1 MSGKFVRASK
11 FRHVFGQA
19 AKKELCYENLKIT
32 KNAWDSNI
40 IQSNGKYLSVTW
52 DSSGGGAFAV
62 IPIDE
67 VGKAPD
73 QVPLFRGHKGP
84 VLDTAFDPFNSEH
97 VASCS
102 DDGKINI
109 WKIPTEE
116 GYSFHKF
123 VNDNDE
129 IKDIVEPIQVLSG
142 HTRKVGK
149 ILYHPTA
156 QNILVSSSLDYSVKV
171 WNLETG
177 KDVITLQHKDLVT
190 SFSFNY
196 DGSLLATTSRDKILR
211 IWDIRSGK
219 VISEGP
225 GHTGAKPSRI
235 CWLGNTDRILTTGF
249 SRLSD
254 RQIGIWN
261 VKDISAGPI
270 DGFIVIDSSSG
281 VLIPFYDEST
291 SILYLAGKGDGNIRY
306 YEYESE
312 TDELYEISQYSSVD
326 PQRGFAASPK
336 YAVNVKENEVLK
348 CFKTLKDSCIEPIS
362 FTVPRRSELFQVDI
376 YPDCPSYEP
385 ALSAEKWLS
394 GSDCNGPKLMSM
406 EELYEG
412 NSPPVFKDSAPR
424 AAAPKKEAETK
435 TTESPKA
442 ASSAVESPK
451 VTETREQAEE
461 LKPVDE
467 VLKSSSSVNAM
478 LEKANDVSENEDKDD
493 GDDWEEVQP
502 IEKEA
507 PAIVTPK
514 AATPEVETPKVE
526 TPKAATPKAATP
538 KVETPKVETPK
549 SEVSPSKPA
558 VAEPAA
564 PTPAAT
570 KTAGAPTLK
579 NMVEKLHT
587 LIEKLENQVTTLTE
601 AGLEKDERLHRLEGK
616 IEELLKK

>member
-1 MSGKFVRASK
+1 M
-11 FRHVFGQA
+11 
-19 AKKELCYENLKIT
+19 KIT

-52 DSSGGGAFAV
+52 DLSGGGAFAI
-62 IPIDE
+62 IPVDE

-84 VLDTAFDPFNSEH
+84 VLDTAFDPFNLEH

-109 WKIPTEE
+109 WKIPTED
-116 GYSFHKF
+116 GYSFHKY
-123 VNDNDE
+123 VDEKDE
-129 IKDIVEPIQVLSG
+129 IKDIVEPIQVLLG

-196 DGSLLATTSRDKILR
+196 DGLLLATTSRDKILR

-270 DGFIVIDSSSG
+270 DGFIVIDSSLG
-281 VLIPFYDEST
+281 VLIPIYDELT

-306 YEYESE
+306 YEYELE
-312 TDELYEISQYSSVD
+312 TDELYEISQYLSVD

-348 CFKTLKDSCIEPIS
+348 CFKTLKDTCIEPIS

-376 YPDCPSYEP
+376 YPDCPLYEP

-394 GSDCNGPKLMSM
+394 GADCNGPKLMSM
-406 EELYEG
+406 EELYDG
-412 NSPPVFKDSAPR
+412 NSPPVFKDLVPR
-424 AAAPKKEAETK
+424 AAAPKKEPETK
-435 TTESPKA
+435 TAETPKA
-442 ASSAVESPK
+442 ASLVVDSPK
-451 VTETREQAEE
+451 VAETPKQAEE

-467 VLKSSSSVNAM
+467 VLKSSLLVNAM
-478 LEKANDVSENEDKDD
+478 LEKANDVSENEEKDD

-502 IEKEA
+502 IEKDE

-526 TPKAATPKAATP
+526 TPKVATPKAATPKVETPKVATP

-558 VAEPAA
+558 LASSIAEPAPPA
-564 PTPAAT
+564 PAAT

-587 LIEKLENQVTTLTE
+587 LIEKLESQVTTLTE